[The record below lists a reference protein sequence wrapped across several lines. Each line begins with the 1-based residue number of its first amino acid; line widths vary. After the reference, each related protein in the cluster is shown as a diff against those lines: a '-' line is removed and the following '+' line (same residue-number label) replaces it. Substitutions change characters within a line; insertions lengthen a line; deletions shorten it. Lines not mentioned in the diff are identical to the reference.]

1 MVQPKIFT
9 LLIISG
15 GKKIKE
21 MQKDKFIFLFS
32 LIILSCSR
40 NSNFNTQKSEI
51 HTKVD
56 SLINIMTL
64 KEKIGQTIMYSGDW
78 DVTGPVVSSD
88 NMKLLRN
95 GNLGAMFNVY
105 SAKKTKELQK
115 IAVEETRLGIP
126 LLFGYDVIHGFK
138 TIFPIN
144 LGHAASWDIE
154 DIKKSARTAADEA
167 SSEGLHWTFAPM
179 LDIGRDPRWGRVSEG
194 AGEDVFLTNEIAKA
208 YVSGF
213 QGEDLSK
220 HNTILSCAKHFVG
233 YGAAQAGRDYHT
245 VNMGEDELRNVY
257 LPPFKAAVDVGVES
271 FMTAFN
277 ELNGVPATGNNYI
290 FRDILRDEWGF
301 NGFVVTDYTA
311 INELVPHGF
320 AVDEKHAA
328 ELAIKAGI
336 DLDMMSGAY
345 KSYLEELVNEGIID
359 VDLIND
365 ACRRILTAK
374 YKLGLFEDPYKYSDE
389 ERENKTIYKPEY
401 LEAARESAA
410 MSSVLL
416 KNDGNALPLVK
427 NETIALIGPLVKDK
441 ENIIGNWAAAGD
453 RNGKAISIFDGVKL
467 YLNDSNILYAKGCEI
482 EIDDKSGFN
491 EAISKAKKADKIVL
505 VMGENYHMSGEAAS
519 RTNIKIPGVQT
530 ELIKAIRKEV
540 PNKQIILILM
550 NGRPLD
556 LSFEDLITDAI
567 LEVWFPGTSGG
578 YGVADVLFG
587 KYNPSAKLP
596 ITFPRSIGQV
606 PIYYNMKNTGRPIP
620 LDNPKEDYK
629 SNYIDSPNTP
639 LYPFG
644 HGLSYTNFSFSD
656 ITLSTNEIGVNDTL
670 TVSVNIKNTGNY
682 DGHEIAQLYIH
693 DKVGSITRPVKE
705 LKGFKK
711 IFIKK
716 GESKTIQFKLTYED
730 LKLFNGYEFLAEAG
744 EFEIA
749 ISNSSDFSFV
759 HSFELRM

>member
-1 MVQPKIFT
+1 
-9 LLIISG
+9 
-15 GKKIKE
+15 
-21 MQKDKFIFLFS
+21 MQKDKFIFLFF
-32 LIILSCSR
+32 LLILSCSR
-40 NSNFNTQKSEI
+40 NSNFNTPESEI

-56 SLINIMTL
+56 SLISIMTL

-88 NMKLLRN
+88 NMKLLRD

-154 DIKKSARTAADEA
+154 DIKKSARIAADEA

-345 KSYLEELVNEGIID
+345 KSYLEKLVNEGKID

-416 KNDGNALPLVK
+416 KNDGNALPLIK

-491 EAISKAKKADKIVL
+491 EAISKAKRADKIVL

-656 ITLSTNEIGVNDTL
+656 ITLSSNKIGVSDTL

-716 GESKTIQFKLTYED
+716 GESKTVQFKITYED
-730 LKLFNGYEFLAEAG
+730 LKFFNGYEFLAEAG
-744 EFEIA
+744 GFDIA
-749 ISNSSDFSFV
+749 ISNSSDFSFK
-759 HSFELRM
+759 HSFELYL

>member
-1 MVQPKIFT
+1 MNKDTFT
-9 LLIISG
+9 FAL
-15 GKKIKE
+15 
-21 MQKDKFIFLFS
+21 LFS
-32 LIILSCSR
+32 FLIFSCTK
-40 NSNFNTQKSEI
+40 NTNTIPSNNDI
-51 HTKVD
+51 YTKVD
-56 SLINIMTL
+56 SLMSLMTI
-64 KEKIGQTIMYSGDW
+64 KEKVGQTIMYSGDW
-78 DVTGPVVSSD
+78 DVTGPFISSD
-88 NMKLLRN
+88 NMKLIRG
-95 GNLGAMFNVY
+95 GNLGAMLNVY

-126 LLFGYDVIHGFK
+126 LLFGYDVIHGFR

-144 LGHAASWDIE
+144 LGHASSWDIE
-154 DIKKSARTAADEA
+154 DIEKSARIAAEEA

-208 YVSGF
+208 YVNGF
-213 QGEDLSK
+213 QGQDLSL
-220 HNTILSCAKHFVG
+220 HNTILACAKHFVG

-245 VNMGEDELRNVY
+245 VNIGEDELRNVY
-257 LPPFKAAVDVGVES
+257 LPPFKAAVDAGVET

-277 ELNGVPATGNNYI
+277 EINGVPATGNKFI
-290 FRDILRDEWGF
+290 FRDILRDEWNF

-345 KSYLEELVNEGIID
+345 KSYLEELVNEGKID

-365 ACRRILTAK
+365 ACRRILTVK
-374 YKLGLFEDPYKYSDE
+374 YKLGLFEDPYRYSDE
-389 ERENKTIYKPEY
+389 ERENKIIYKPKY

-416 KNDGNALPLVK
+416 KNDDNALPLSK
-427 NETIALIGPLVKDK
+427 TETIALIGPLAKDK

-453 RNGKAISIFDGVKL
+453 RNGKSISIYQGIKS
-467 YLNDSNILYAKGCEI
+467 YLNSANILYTKGCDI
-482 EIDDKSGFN
+482 ETDIKSGFKK
-491 EAISKAKKADKIVL
+491 AIALAKKADKIVL

-530 ELIKAIRKEV
+530 ELIKSLRKEF
-540 PNKQIILILM
+540 PSKQIILILM

-556 LSFEDLITDAI
+556 LSEEDSLADAI
-567 LEVWFPGTSGG
+567 LETWFPGTSGG

-606 PIYYNMKNTGRPIP
+606 PIYYNVKNTGRPIP

-644 HGLSYTNFSFSD
+644 HGLSYTNFEYSD
-656 ITLSTNEIGVNDTL
+656 ITLSSNKIGVSDTL
-670 TVSVNIKNTGNY
+670 SVSVNIKNTGNY
-682 DGHEIAQLYIH
+682 DGHEVAQLYIH
-693 DKVGSITRPVKE
+693 DKVGSITRPIKE
-705 LKGFKK
+705 LKGFEK
-711 IFIKK
+711 IFLKK
-716 GESKTIQFKLTYED
+716 GEIKTVKFKLTSED
-730 LKLFNGYEFLAEAG
+730 LKFFNGIEFTAEAG
-744 EFEIA
+744 EFELA
-749 ISNSSDFSFV
+749 ISGTSDFSFMN
-759 HSFELRM
+759 SFELIR

>member
-1 MVQPKIFT
+1 MNKDTFT
-9 LLIISG
+9 FAL
-15 GKKIKE
+15 
-21 MQKDKFIFLFS
+21 LFS
-32 LIILSCSR
+32 FLIFSCAK
-40 NSNFNTQKSEI
+40 NTNTIPSNNDI
-51 HTKVD
+51 YTKVD
-56 SLINIMTL
+56 SLMSLMTI
-64 KEKIGQTIMYSGDW
+64 KEKVGQTIMYSGDW
-78 DVTGPVVSSD
+78 DVTGPFISSD
-88 NMKLLRN
+88 NMKLIRG
-95 GNLGAMFNVY
+95 GNLGAMLNVY

-126 LLFGYDVIHGFK
+126 LLFGYDVIHGFR

-144 LGHAASWDIE
+144 LGHASSWDIE
-154 DIKKSARTAADEA
+154 DIEKSARIAAEEA

-208 YVSGF
+208 YVNGF
-213 QGEDLSK
+213 QGQDLSL
-220 HNTILSCAKHFVG
+220 HNTILACAKHFVG

-257 LPPFKAAVDVGVES
+257 LPPFKAAVDAGVET

-277 ELNGVPATGNNYI
+277 EINGVPATGNKFI
-290 FRDILRDEWGF
+290 FRNILRDEWDF

-311 INELVPHGF
+311 INELVQHGF

-345 KSYLEELVNEGIID
+345 KSYLEELVNEGKID

-365 ACRRILTAK
+365 ACRRILTVK
-374 YKLGLFEDPYKYSDE
+374 YKLGLFEDPYRYSDE

-401 LEAARESAA
+401 LKAARESAA

-416 KNDGNALPLVK
+416 KNDNNALPLLK
-427 NETIALIGPLVKDK
+427 SEIIALIGPLVKDK

-453 RNGKAISIFDGVKL
+453 RNGKAISVYQGIKS
-467 YLNDSNILYAKGCEI
+467 YLNGANILYAKGC
-482 EIDDKSGFN
+482 DVDTNNKSGFKK
-491 EAISKAKKADKIVL
+491 AISLAKKADKIVL

-519 RTNIKIPGVQT
+519 RTNIKIPGAQT
-530 ELIKAIRKEV
+530 ELIKALRKEF
-540 PNKQIILILM
+540 PSKQIILILM

-556 LSFEDLITDAI
+556 LSEEDSLTDAI
-567 LEVWFPGTSGG
+567 LETWFPGTSGG

-596 ITFPRSIGQV
+596 ITFPRSVGQI
-606 PIYYNMKNTGRPIP
+606 PIYYNVKNTGRPIP

-644 HGLSYTNFSFSD
+644 HGLSYTNFDYSD
-656 ITLSTNEIGVNDTL
+656 ITLSSNKIGASDTL
-670 TVSVNIKNTGNY
+670 SVLVNIKNTGNY
-682 DGHEIAQLYIH
+682 DGHEIVQLYIH

-711 IFIKK
+711 IFLKK
-716 GESKTIQFKLTYED
+716 GEIQTVKFKLTSED
-730 LKLFNGYEFLAEAG
+730 LKFFNGIEFTVEAG

-749 ISNSSDFSFV
+749 ISGTSDFSFMN
-759 HSFELRM
+759 SFELIK